1 MPGFL
6 RDCCVAIRRYLNER
20 EEYNKTKINK
30 VEVEEMELDQT
41 ITKNEPTQ
49 VSNVENLNLKEYLH
63 LKLRLLQNLQQLT
76 TIDEQ
81 KCVLSRPIFVFFA
94 VPERSWRIDGYGDR
108 SDFSCSIR
116 FWIRQFK
123 ILTKMCFTNNF
134 SMFFSIFFRQ
144 PSIVLA
150 VYVGQINWVGGL
162 RGA

>member
-1 MPGFL
+1 M
-6 RDCCVAIRRYLNER
+6 AIRRYLNER

-81 KCVLSRPIFVFFA
+81 KCVKKSDLREIIIQ
-94 VPERSWRIDGYGDR
+94 EIDL
-108 SDFSCSIR
+108 
-116 FWIRQFK
+116 
-123 ILTKMCFTNNF
+123 LTQLLDK
-134 SMFFSIFFRQ
+134 
-144 PSIVLA
+144 
-150 VYVGQINWVGGL
+150 
-162 RGA
+162 

>member
-49 VSNVENLNLKEYLH
+49 VGNVENLNLKEYLH

-81 KCVLSRPIFVFFA
+81 KCVKKSDLREIIIQ
-94 VPERSWRIDGYGDR
+94 EIDL
-108 SDFSCSIR
+108 
-116 FWIRQFK
+116 
-123 ILTKMCFTNNF
+123 LTQLLDK
-134 SMFFSIFFRQ
+134 
-144 PSIVLA
+144 
-150 VYVGQINWVGGL
+150 
-162 RGA
+162 